1 MKLRR
6 AVLLTWLAVTLGHG
20 SAQAGGIFLGTHGA
34 RPTARGGA
42 FVAGADDLNAIYYN
56 PAGVVLSP
64 GGADGYSVLFDVG
77 VILQEV
83 AYTRNDAGIERP
95 TVYSDGGA
103 FSGAPPII
111 PQLAFAKSWNKPWG
125 RFALGLGL
133 WIPYSGLAR
142 YPEGSY
148 DTEEGRQKVPDTAPQ
163 RYQLI
168 GLHDGSISRSTLM
181 AVISP
186 VASVSLL
193 DDKLQ
198 LGVGPQL
205 MLFYFRAKLMLNGCP
220 QVMCPPESPDYD
232 ALGAIQAVSLM
243 PSLNLGAMYRPIAP
257 LRLGLSFQ
265 LPMLVRSLY
274 GRIDTRLPASELFN
288 EASVSGQDAKL
299 AMNLPP
305 VLRVGAELA
314 LLQNR
319 LHIELAYTAEF
330 WSVLERVTVE
340 SQDVKLV
347 NVKGF
352 DTYQLG
358 PVAIDLR
365 MRTTHAVHLGIEAEV
380 WKYIGA
386 RLGGM
391 FESGAVPDATFS
403 LFAPDSYKGMIA
415 IGAFVPSVKLGSALW
430 RFDLGYARILSP
442 DRVIA
447 PEDSQLAPQNPI
459 RPDVGLAPGQGGIGA
474 GRYQVGYSLVTLG
487 LSVSR

>member
-1 MKLRR
+1 MKRRR
-6 AVLLTWLAVTLGHG
+6 AALLAGLALALDLGT
-20 SAQAGGIFLGTHGA
+20 AQAGGIFLGTHGA

-64 GGADGYSVLFDVG
+64 SAPDGYSVLFDAG

-83 AYTRNDAGIERP
+83 AYTRNDAGMERP
-95 TVYSDGGA
+95 TIVNDGGA

-111 PQLAFAKSWNKPWG
+111 PQLAFAKSWSKPWG
-125 RFALGLGL
+125 RLALGLGL
-133 WIPYSGLAR
+133 WIPYSGLSR

-148 DTEEGRQKVPDTAPQ
+148 DTEEARRQVPDTAPQ

-168 GLHDGSISRSTLM
+168 GLHDGAIQRSTLM
-181 AVISP
+181 AVLNP

-193 DDKLQ
+193 GDKLQ

-220 QVMCPPESPDYD
+220 QVMCAPENPDYD
-232 ALGAIQAVSLM
+232 ALGAIQAVSLL
-243 PSLNLGAMYRPIAP
+243 PSLNLGAIYRPVLP
-257 LRLGLSFQ
+257 LRIGLSFQ

-299 AMNLPP
+299 ALNLPP
-305 VLRVGAELA
+305 ILRVGAELA
-314 LLQNR
+314 LWQNR
-319 LHIELAYTAEF
+319 LRIELAYTAEF

-340 SQDVKLV
+340 AQGVTLS

-352 DTYQLG
+352 DSYQLG

-365 MRTTHAVHLGIEAEV
+365 MRTTHAVHLGFEAEV
-380 WKYIGA
+380 WKYIGLRA
-386 RLGGM
+386 GGL

-403 LFAPDSYKGMIA
+403 LFAPDSTKGMIA

-430 RFDLGYARILSP
+430 RFDVGYARILSP

-459 RPDVGLAPGQGGIGA
+459 RPDLGLAPGQGGVGA
-474 GRYQVGYSLVTLG
+474 GRYQVGYSLITFG